1 MVTLSF
7 CIKFFDSDCDKMNV
21 EKRLGGIV
29 LPNLPEEEGQTCF
42 SWHWQIFC
50 SIKNT
55 DRYLIVGS
63 KLKKNIVQ
71 WI

>member
-1 MVTLSF
+1 
-7 CIKFFDSDCDKMNV
+7 MNV

-50 SIKNT
+50 SIKKT